1 LLISMKKYL
10 LGFLLLL
17 SGYAVINGQAQSDP
31 LLSKCLLSTGPT
43 AKYLKDFRIQ
53 LGQAAAPDALRYK
66 ANMSLWKN
74 TRYRFTLCTDENS
87 MGKLILNI
95 WDNANNVVLSS
106 VDKKTGTIFNYVDLI
121 CNKSGIY
128 QIYFDFTEGQAGSG
142 VSIVSM
148 IQ

>member
-1 LLISMKKYL
+1 MKKYF

-31 LLSKCLLSTGPT
+31 LLSKCLMSTGPT

-53 LGQAAAPDALRYK
+53 LGQAASTDALRYK

-95 WDNANNVVLSS
+95 WDNSNNIVLSS
-106 VDKKTGTIFNYVDLI
+106 VDRKTGTIFNYVDLI
-121 CNKSGIY
+121 CNKSGVY

>member
-1 LLISMKKYL
+1 MKKYL

-17 SGYAVINGQAQSDP
+17 SGYSILCGQEQNDQ
-31 LLSKCLLSTGPT
+31 LLSKCLLSTEPT

-53 LGQAAAPDALRYK
+53 LGQSTAQDIFRYK
-66 ANMSLWKN
+66 AKMSLWKN
-74 TRYRFTLCTDENS
+74 TRYRFTLCTADNS
-87 MGKLILNI
+87 QGQLILDI
-95 WDNANNVVLSS
+95 WDNSNNVVLSS
-106 VDKKTGTIFNYVDLI
+106 VDKKTGIIYNYVDLI

-128 QIYFDFTEGQAGSG
+128 QIYFDFTEGQSGSG

>member
-1 LLISMKKYL
+1 MKKYL
-10 LGFLLLL
+10 LVLLLL
-17 SGYAVINGQAQSDP
+17 SGYVLLNGQTQNDS
-31 LLSKCLLSTGPT
+31 LLRICLQSTGPT

-53 LGQAAAPDALRYK
+53 LGQTTVTDALRYK
-66 ANMSLWKN
+66 TNMSLWKN
-74 TRYRFTLCTDENS
+74 TRYRFTMCTDENS

-106 VDKKTGTIFNYVDLI
+106 FDKKTGNIFNYVDLI

>member
-1 LLISMKKYL
+1 MKKYL
-10 LGFLLLL
+10 LVFLLLL
-17 SGYAVINGQAQSDP
+17 PGYVLLYGQIQNDS
-31 LLSKCLLSTGPT
+31 LLRKCLLSTGPT

-53 LGQAAAPDALRYK
+53 LGQSNVQDALRYK

-74 TRYRFTLCTDENS
+74 TRYRFTLCTDDNS
-87 MGKLILNI
+87 RGKLVLNI
-95 WDNANNVVLSS
+95 WDNTNNVVLSS
-106 VDKKTGTIFNYVDLI
+106 VDKNTGTVFNYVDLV
-121 CNKSGIY
+121 CNKSGVY

>member
-1 LLISMKKYL
+1 MKKYL
-10 LGFLLLL
+10 LVFLFLL
-17 SGYAVINGQAQSDP
+17 SGYALLYGQTQNDS
-31 LLSKCLLSTGPT
+31 LLRKCLLSTGPS

-53 LGQAAAPDALRYK
+53 LGQSNVQDALRYK

-74 TRYRFTLCTDENS
+74 TRYRFTLCTDDNS
-87 MGKLILNI
+87 RGKLVLNI
-95 WDNANNVVLSS
+95 WDNTNNVVLSS
-106 VDKKTGTIFNYVDLI
+106 VDKNTGTVFNYVDLV
-121 CNKSGIY
+121 CNKSGVY

>member
-1 LLISMKKYL
+1 MKKYL
-10 LGFLLLL
+10 LVFLFIL
-17 SGYAVINGQAQSDP
+17 SGYALSYGQTQNDS
-31 LLSKCLLSTGPT
+31 LLRKCLLSTGPT

-53 LGQAAAPDALRYK
+53 LGQSNVQDALRYK

-74 TRYRFTLCTDENS
+74 TRYRFTLCTDDNS
-87 MGKLILNI
+87 RGKLVLNI
-95 WDNANNVVLSS
+95 WDNTNNVVLSS
-106 VDKKTGTIFNYVDLI
+106 VDKNTGTVFNYVDLV
-121 CNKSGIY
+121 CNKSGVY

>member
-1 LLISMKKYL
+1 MKKFL

-17 SGYAVINGQAQSDP
+17 SGYAILYGQTQSDP

-53 LGQAAAPDALRYK
+53 LGQSTAQDALRYK

-87 MGKLILNI
+87 MGQLILNI

-106 VDKKTGTIFNYVDLI
+106 VDKNTGTIFNYVDLI
-121 CNKSGIY
+121 CNKSGVY
-128 QIYFDFTEGQAGSG
+128 QIYFDFTKGQSGSG

>member
-1 LLISMKKYL
+1 MKKYL
-10 LGFLLLL
+10 LVFFLLW
-17 SGYAVINGQAQSDP
+17 SGYSIIYGQAPGDP
-31 LLSKCLLSTGPT
+31 LLSRCLLSTGPT

-53 LGQAAAPDALRYK
+53 LGQTTDRDALRYK

-74 TRYRFTLCTDENS
+74 TRYRFTLCTDDNS

-95 WDNANNVVLSS
+95 WDNSNNVVLSS

>member
-1 LLISMKKYL
+1 MKKYL

-17 SGYAVINGQAQSDP
+17 SGYAILDGQTQSDS

-53 LGQAAAPDALRYK
+53 LGQSTAQDALRYK

-106 VDKKTGTIFNYVDLI
+106 VDKNTGTIFNYVDLI
-121 CNKSGIY
+121 CNKSGVY

>member
-1 LLISMKKYL
+1 MKKYL

-17 SGYAVINGQAQSDP
+17 SGYAILYGQTQSDP
-31 LLSKCLLSTGPT
+31 LVSKCLLSTGPT

-53 LGQAAAPDALRYK
+53 LGQSTSQDAFRYK

-74 TRYRFTLCTDENS
+74 TRYRFTLCTADNS
-87 MGKLILNI
+87 QGKLILNI
-95 WDNANNVVLSS
+95 WDNSNNVVLSS
-106 VDKKTGTIFNYVDLI
+106 VDKKTGTIYNYVDLI

-128 QIYFDFTEGQAGSG
+128 QIYFDFTEGLAGSG